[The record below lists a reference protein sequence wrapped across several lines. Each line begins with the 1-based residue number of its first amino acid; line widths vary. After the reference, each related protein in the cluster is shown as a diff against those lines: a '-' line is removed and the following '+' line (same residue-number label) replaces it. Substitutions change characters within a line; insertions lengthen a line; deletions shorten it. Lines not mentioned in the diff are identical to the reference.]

1 MLLWVRLDLLLGSY
15 HAENPA
21 NIDGRLAFY
30 IPAFFWCPPASSHL
44 SCFPSGSSRQRWRNR
59 RRRPP
64 WPRCTYHWLFIALHI
79 ASPLISS
86 PSLLPLHIN
95 KQKRVSPFPRL
106 LLNCSR
112 LWGGTDVSACL
123 VVRGGV
129 KWGPSVKINSL
140 VVLDLTLN
148 RVYVLCLGS
157 GWWARRAGT
166 AWSLRFPGGSGV
178 RWERHNLLPHIN
190 LMCLFFLVVIILLM
204 CSVLLFSA
212 DKGLPGPPG
221 PPGEGGKPGDQ
232 VSWLF
237 LLNIAQ
243 NRGERERKARL
254 HKCNI
259 FCTNKLNEL
268 EPSLCVK

>member
-1 MLLWVRLDLLLGSY
+1 MLLWVTLDLLLGPY

-30 IPAFFWCPPASSHL
+30 ISAFFWRPPASSHL

-59 RRRPP
+59 RRRTP

-95 KQKRVSPFPRL
+95 KQERVSPFPRQ

-112 LWGGTDVSACL
+112 LWVGADVSACL

-129 KWGPSVKINSL
+129 KWWPSVKINAFIL
-140 VVLDLTLN
+140 FYYYLLCPVVLELTLN

-157 GWWARRAGT
+157 CWWARRAGT

-178 RWERHNLLPHIN
+178 SWQRHNLLPHIN
-190 LMCLFFLVVIILLM
+190 LM
-204 CSVLLFSA
+204 
-212 DKGLPGPPG
+212 
-221 PPGEGGKPGDQ
+221 
-232 VSWLF
+232 
-237 LLNIAQ
+237 
-243 NRGERERKARL
+243 
-254 HKCNI
+254 
-259 FCTNKLNEL
+259 
-268 EPSLCVK
+268 